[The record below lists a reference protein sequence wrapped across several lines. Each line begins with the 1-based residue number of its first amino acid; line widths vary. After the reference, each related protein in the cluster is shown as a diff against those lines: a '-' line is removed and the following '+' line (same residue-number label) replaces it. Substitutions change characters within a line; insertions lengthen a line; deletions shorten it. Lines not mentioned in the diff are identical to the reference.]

1 MSMLAYRSRAQVR
14 FDFQGSGRADL
25 KNQIGCQSN
34 GENAAASHVEM
45 SIPTSRSA
53 RLVRMAQ
60 ILDALP
66 IASPYRASWC
76 SRMSNFD

>member
-1 MSMLAYRSRAQVR
+1 MR

-45 SIPTSRSA
+45 PIPTSRFAPFGTEGSEFGRIA
-53 RLVRMAQ
+53 YRIAVSNILV
-60 ILDALP
+60 
-66 IASPYRASWC
+66 
-76 SRMSNFD
+76 